1 MLLEVGDISVYYGK
15 ALALNRVNLSVKNG
29 EIVALIGPNGAGKT
43 TTLRA
48 ISGVVNISSGHIIF
62 NGRRIDG
69 MPPYK
74 IAEMGIAHVPEGRG
88 LFPQMSVM
96 ENLEMG
102 AFLRRD
108 IDNVRSDLELV
119 FNLFPIL
126 KERKDQLAGTLSGGE
141 QQMLAIAKGLIAN
154 PKLLLLDEPSVG
166 LAPKLVERI
175 FDAIRE
181 INKQKGLAI
190 LIAEQNAYMAL
201 LSSDRA
207 YVMENGSTV
216 INGSSKDLLDDPRV
230 KQVYLG
236 M

>member
-175 FDAIRE
+175 FDAIKE

>member
-141 QQMLAIAKGLIAN
+141 QQMLL
-154 PKLLLLDEPSVG
+154 
-166 LAPKLVERI
+166 
-175 FDAIRE
+175 
-181 INKQKGLAI
+181 
-190 LIAEQNAYMAL
+190 
-201 LSSDRA
+201 
-207 YVMENGSTV
+207 
-216 INGSSKDLLDDPRV
+216 
-230 KQVYLG
+230 
-236 M
+236 